1 MIIFFKKIPFDC
13 IYDESFFIFFFFARR
28 VAEEDVD
35 VNEFSNVEE
44 KANAILRAGV
54 EEVELDAWK

>member
-1 MIIFFKKIPFDC
+1 MIIFLKKIPFDC
-13 IYDESFFIFFFFARR
+13 IYDESFFIFFFSRR

-44 KANAILRAGV
+44 KANAIVCAGV

>member
-1 MIIFFKKIPFDC
+1 MIFFKSPLIANRRVVFY
-13 IYDESFFIFFFFARR
+13 IFFFARW

-44 KANAILRAGV
+44 KANAILRAEV
-54 EEVELDAWK
+54 EEVELDGWK